1 MDKVIEL
8 ILNYVEPDNEITAET
23 KIKDDLGMSSFDLV
37 CFAEELYDT
46 FGVSFI
52 SEDFRK
58 YDTVGKISKAI
69 TK

>member
-8 ILNYVEPDNEITAET
+8 ILNYVEPDYEITAET

-46 FGVSFI
+46 FGVSFT